1 MPRRPG
7 EVGFPQMLY
16 SKIVVPKFIIIEN
29 KRLGLLLRVLQMCA
43 AAFAVWLILVSRTYL
58 KPYAITP
65 YGGSYNTMEGDAT
78 KMADSTVTHCTLG
91 DAYAGNTAFP
101 KPDACRWLPTYEATT
116 LLADGAFFATA
127 VEDEYVQEK
136 RADCAAL
143 QAACTGTYVDRG
155 GGQCSCTEKTDFFT
169 QNPEERKFAFHHGYE
184 VALDSSGKII
194 QRGTT
199 SIPKAKRVESTAE
212 TIDVVDKD
220 EPMVTKITKAD
231 GTPCKIGASSD
242 FPDGLSTWTAAEAQE
257 NGIVGTMKEWLACA
271 GVDLDE
277 DADVAVTTTEN
288 VKLRRTGMVLNLE
301 VSTDRD
307 IGDPMNDGTQHNF
320 GDGDTLAVIATVR
333 VSAKMDSSN
342 SVTSLAYTNMY
353 RADTGE
359 GNYRARQAFG
369 VTVRVT
375 NKGQFLIFDEIQ
387 TVTSLVNSLVV
398 LGLPNQFVMGIA
410 LYCIGLLSK
419 IYYAA
424 QSQRLNITAQFH
436 GACAR
441 YMMAAQGF
449 RGLTGQNKIDHGMT
463 FAELTKHM
471 KIVFNKELS
480 ENGGEVESD
489 ELMKM
494 TRMVMWGMDRP
505 DPTKEAAKDE
515 AGLMMQIEDGDINCD
530 EFIRAAGCNEVIRM
544 SQIAK
549 FFDDDRKPSI
559 MERLFDDTD
568 RDAPPAEEPEEGG
581 FVEKFDVL
589 TL

>member
-1 MPRRPG
+1 
-7 EVGFPQMLY
+7 
-16 SKIVVPKFIIIEN
+16 
-29 KRLGLLLRVLQMCA
+29 
-43 AAFAVWLILVSRTYL
+43 
-58 KPYAITP
+58 
-65 YGGSYNTMEGDAT
+65 
-78 KMADSTVTHCTLG
+78 
-91 DAYAGNTAFP
+91 
-101 KPDACRWLPTYEATT
+101 
-116 LLADGAFFATA
+116 
-127 VEDEYVQEK
+127 
-136 RADCAAL
+136 
-143 QAACTGTYVDRG
+143 
-155 GGQCSCTEKTDFFT
+155 
-169 QNPEERKFAFHHGYE
+169 
-184 VALDSSGKII
+184 
-194 QRGTT
+194 
-199 SIPKAKRVESTAE
+199 
-212 TIDVVDKD
+212 
-220 EPMVTKITKAD
+220 MVTKITNAK
-231 GTPCKIGASSD
+231 GQPCKIGASSD
-242 FPDGLSTWTAAEAQE
+242 FPEGLSTWTAAEAQE

-271 GVDLDE
+271 GVTLDD
-277 DADVAVTTTEN
+277 DADDAVTTTEK

-301 VSTDRD
+301 VSTERD
-307 IGDPMNDGTQHNF
+307 IGDPMNKGTQHDF
-320 GDGDTLAVIATVR
+320 GDGDTLSVIATVR
-333 VSAKMDSSN
+333 VSAKVDSSN

-369 VTVRVT
+369 VSVRVT

-398 LGLPNQFVMGIA
+398 LGLPNQVVMGIA

-441 YMMAAQGF
+441 YMMASQAF

-471 KIVFNKELS
+471 KIVFNKELT

-505 DPTKEAAKDE
+505 DPKADPVKDE
-515 AGLMMQIEDGDINCD
+515 SGMMMQIEDGDINCD

-544 SQIAK
+544 SQIAQ

-568 RDAPPAEEPEEGG
+568 RDAPPPEDNPDAG